1 MQPWAVMAVAA
12 GCLAATPAAAQSA
25 KPLLAN
31 PVSGRSQALSLRAA
45 AFAPV
50 TSTSDDLSRFIV
62 RDSYVAGEGP
72 VAWTGNSVRLRS
84 GRAAVD
90 TLRVSVGG
98 VLRTPGGSPL
108 NIRRAVLVG
117 GDYEVSVT
125 RNWPAAVRVGA
136 GPFDLDVSP
145 HAGFGMSTY
154 GGLAEAGATLRMAPS
169 RDDEAVERLRDM
181 GVGDGA
187 RFGDTGRWY
196 LFMAASG
203 RAVGLN
209 MLRRDGGWD
218 RAGWTTDPSS
228 TLTSNAQLGVGW
240 RKGAVQGSLGY
251 VHREVKGEHMVFGQ
265 ETRKDS
271 LLALTLSIK
280 PGE

>member
-1 MQPWAVMAVAA
+1 MKPWAVMAIAA

-25 KPLLAN
+25 KPA
-31 PVSGRSQALSLRAA
+31 PGQALRAA

-50 TSTSDDLSRFIV
+50 LPDNSDFSRLIKH
-62 RDSYVAGEGP
+62 DAYVAGEGP
-72 VAWTGNSVRLRS
+72 AAWTEGSVRLRD
-84 GRAAVD
+84 RRNAVD

-98 VLRTPGGSPL
+98 VMRTPGGTPL
-108 NIRRAVLVG
+108 NISRAQFESR
-117 GDYEVSVT
+117 DYEVSVT

-136 GPFDLDVSP
+136 GPFDVDVSP
-145 HAGFGMSTY
+145 HAGVGMSSY
-154 GGLAEAGATLRMAPS
+154 GGLAEAGATLRMRPS

-228 TLTSNAQLGVGW
+228 ALVGDAQLGFGW

-265 ETRKDS
+265 ETKKDS